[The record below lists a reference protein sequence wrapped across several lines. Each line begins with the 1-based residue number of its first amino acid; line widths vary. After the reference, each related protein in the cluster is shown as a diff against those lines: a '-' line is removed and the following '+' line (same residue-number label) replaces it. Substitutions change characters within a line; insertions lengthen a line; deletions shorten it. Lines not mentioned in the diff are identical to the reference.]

1 VKIRYFHD
9 TDTLY
14 IEFREAEV
22 SETRDLDENT
32 QIDLDER
39 GNLCGLTL
47 EHASKHA
54 DLSAVDYQQV
64 AA

>member
-14 IEFREAEV
+14 IEFRQAAV

-32 QIDLDER
+32 QIDLDEG

-47 EHASKHA
+47 EHASTRA
-54 DLSAVDYQQV
+54 DLSGIDYQQV

>member
-14 IEFREAEV
+14 IEFRAAAV
-22 SETRDLDENT
+22 TETRDLDENT
-32 QIDLDER
+32 QIDLDEA

-47 EHASKHA
+47 EHASKRA
-54 DLSAVDYQQV
+54 DLSGIDYQQV